1 VALRPEKI
9 SLETSLEPADSNWV
23 RGKIDDIA
31 YLGSHNVVHVR
42 LETPAGKTKI
52 VQVHVS
58 NFARHARSL
67 DFEQAVALSWE
78 PEAVVLIKAEAP

>member
-1 VALRPEKI
+1 MALRPEKI
-9 SLETSLEPADSNWV
+9 SLETSLEPADNNWV

-58 NFARHARSL
+58 NFARHAKSL